1 MSHVS
6 HVSIYIPQAVRSA
19 ITCRHLV
26 VIVCRKA
33 RRKPEMCRPYETS
46 FFMFK
51 ELFLLIFGNS
61 WKPYIQ
67 FLSSLGC
74 GSWTELCVIMHV
86 FVFRMLVSKFAKNL
100 VVSEFLFSWKWTSR
114 GEASSFGTWLS
125 KKLDIGLTF
134 WYSSPV
140 QPCHVV
146 CFVQIAHTCTCGWTW
161 NLRCWRQNTNPPEK
175 NPMSQAKGRL
185 RKKNQDEKTWYVTC
199 GKLLVSSC
207 FQCVSSADAFLN
219 KSSVSWTVWHAGVG
233 FRCRRFQSDWNYQVS
248 QSQETKT
255 YNHGEFVG

>member
-74 GSWTELCVIMHV
+74 GSWTELRK
-86 FVFRMLVSKFAKNL
+86 FFFFRMLVSKFAKNL
-100 VVSEFLFSWKWTSR
+100 VVSEFLFSWKRSWILDWLFDILPLCSLVM
-114 GEASSFGTWLS
+114 SFVSCRLHM
-125 KKLDIGLTF
+125 
-134 WYSSPV
+134 PA
-140 QPCHVV
+140 HV
-146 CFVQIAHTCTCGWTW
+146 AERET
-161 NLRCWRQNTNPPEK
+161 LRCWRQNTNPPEK
-175 NPMSQAKGRL
+175 KSNVSSKRTSS
-185 RKKNQDEKTWYVTC
+185 KKKSRWKRTWYFTC

-207 FQCVSSADAFLN
+207 FQCVLSPDAFFN
-219 KSSVSWTVWHAGVG
+219 KSSVSWTVWRAGVG
-233 FRCRRFQSDWNYQVS
+233 FRCWRFQSDWNYQVS